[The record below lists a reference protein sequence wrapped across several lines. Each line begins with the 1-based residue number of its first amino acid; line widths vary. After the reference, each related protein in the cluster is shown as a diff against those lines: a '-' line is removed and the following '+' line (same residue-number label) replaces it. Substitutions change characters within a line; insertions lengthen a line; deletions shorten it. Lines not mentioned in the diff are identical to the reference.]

1 MAQDEA
7 TWTGQPVNDIE
18 IEIDIEAIAAALIA
32 NDDFIRKLAT
42 VIRNQMLRNAR
53 PYQNVF
59 GKYAGGSTTR

>member
-1 MAQDEA
+1 MPD
-7 TWTGQPVNDIE
+7 GQGSWIGGPADDIE